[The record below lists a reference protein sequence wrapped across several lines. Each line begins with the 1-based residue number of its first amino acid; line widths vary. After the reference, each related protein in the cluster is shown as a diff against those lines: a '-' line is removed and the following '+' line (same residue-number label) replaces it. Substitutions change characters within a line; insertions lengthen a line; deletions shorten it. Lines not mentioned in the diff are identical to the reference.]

1 MLELPEAWTLADQLR
16 AVATGR
22 VITDVVANASPHRM
36 AFFSGDPAAYGPALA
51 GRRLTDAQA
60 FGGLVD
66 ITVGEW
72 ALVLGD
78 GVTLRRIS
86 PGQALPAKHQ
96 LALRLDDG
104 SALVASV
111 QMYGGIWLAGAGG
124 LDSPY
129 YRLARDR
136 PSPLGPG
143 FTRAHFETLVASAK
157 PTLSAKALLA
167 TEQRI
172 PGLGNGVL
180 QDILFRAKVHPR
192 TPLVQLTPVDLDRL
206 HAAVTS
212 TLMAMA
218 EAGGRDTEKDLFG
231 HPGGYPTILSAK
243 TVARPCPDCGGGI
256 IRQAFLG
263 GNVYFC
269 PVCQPQR

>member
-1 MLELPEAWTLADQLR
+1 MLELPEAWTLADQVR

-22 VITDVVANASPHRM
+22 VIADVVANSSPHRM
-36 AFFSGDPAAYGPALA
+36 AFFSGDPAAYGPALT
-51 GRRLTDAQA
+51 GCRLSDAQA
-60 FGGLVD
+60 FGGLVE
-66 ITVGEW
+66 ITVGDW

-78 GVTLRRIS
+78 GVNLRRFA
-86 PGQALPAKHQ
+86 PGQPLPAKHQ

-111 QMYGGIWLAGAGG
+111 QMYGGIWLSAPGE

-129 YRLARDR
+129 YRVARDR

-143 FTRAHFETLVASAK
+143 FTRAHFETLVAAAK

-167 TEQRI
+167 TEQRV

-180 QDILFRAKVHPR
+180 QDILFRARVNPR
-192 TPLVQLTPVDLDRL
+192 TRLGQLSPTDLDRL
-206 HAAVTS
+206 HEAVRS
-212 TLMAMA
+212 TLTAMA

-256 IRQAFLG
+256 VRQAFLG

-269 PVCQPQR
+269 PVCQLQR